1 MFAAKKK
8 QLIDKLIKGGYIKN
22 KDVISAMEQ
31 IPREVFVP
39 DEFKDFSYS
48 DTPLRIGTGQTI
60 SAPHMVGMMLELIEL
75 KKGDKVLEVGG
86 GSGYHASIAAA
97 IVGDEGH
104 VYSVEIIEE
113 LAIKAE
119 INIKNAG
126 MQDRV
131 SVVLGDGSKG
141 LEEHSPFDK
150 IMVACGAPSI
160 PRPLIDQLKDGGIM
174 ILPVGGGYYQTL
186 VRVIKKPG
194 GEIIKEDHGGCA
206 FVPMVGEY
214 GT

>member
-1 MFAAKKK
+1 MFASKKK
-8 QLIDKLIKGGYIKN
+8 QLIDKLIRGGYIKN
-22 KDVISAMEQ
+22 KDVINAMEQ
-31 IPREVFVP
+31 IPREIFVP

-48 DTPLRIGTGQTI
+48 DTPLRIGAGQTI
-60 SAPHMVGMMLELIEL
+60 SAPHMVGMMLELMEL

-97 IVGDEGH
+97 IVGDQGH

-113 LAIKAE
+113 LATKAE

-160 PRPLIDQLKDGGIM
+160 PEPLIDQLKEGGIM

-206 FVPMVGEY
+206 FVPMVGEH